1 LAKSSFYIYKWLKKT
16 VSHLDALR
24 MKLHQGSCS
33 TTVSIAATTTTVSIA
48 GIAVA
53 RSALDETLQQPAP
66 PHTRKV
72 AAAAVWLA
80 CRVACFP
87 EGATDAPISPA
98 KNGIF

>member
-1 LAKSSFYIYKWLKKT
+1 
-16 VSHLDALR
+16 

-72 AAAAVWLA
+72 ATAAAAAAVWLA

-87 EGATDAPISPA
+87 EGATDSPISPA
-98 KNGIF
+98 KTAFFEPFIYKMHHFVKTGSGQT

>member
-1 LAKSSFYIYKWLKKT
+1 
-16 VSHLDALR
+16 

-72 AAAAVWLA
+72 ATAAAAAVWLA

-87 EGATDAPISPA
+87 EGATDSPISPA
-98 KNGIF
+98 KTAFFEPFIYKMHHFVKTGSGQT